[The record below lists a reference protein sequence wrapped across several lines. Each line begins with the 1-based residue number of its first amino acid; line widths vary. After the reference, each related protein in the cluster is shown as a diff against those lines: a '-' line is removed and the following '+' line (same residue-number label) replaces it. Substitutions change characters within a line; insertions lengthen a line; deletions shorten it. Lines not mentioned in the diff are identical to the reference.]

1 MCDVEDALIK
11 RYIYDPWALKDECDP
26 RDGWFKPEN
35 MELVKTLIKYKY
47 GTLRRE
53 NRAADDSECADIIER
68 FEEGGEV
75 ERDPNEEPAEE
86 GMEVDE

>member
-1 MCDVEDALIK
+1 
-11 RYIYDPWALKDECDP
+11 
-26 RDGWFKPEN
+26 

-68 FEEGGEV
+68 FEKGGEV
-75 ERDPNEEPAEE
+75 ERDPNEEPVEE
-86 GMEVDE
+86 GMDVDE